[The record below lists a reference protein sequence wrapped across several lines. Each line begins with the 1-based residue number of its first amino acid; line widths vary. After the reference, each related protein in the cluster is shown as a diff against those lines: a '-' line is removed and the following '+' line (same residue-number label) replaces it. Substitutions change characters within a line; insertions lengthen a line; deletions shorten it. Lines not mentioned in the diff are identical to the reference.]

1 MEANPPVEGLAGA
14 RSQDPLMQTIGFQET
29 IEALSRED
37 NRYNPEAYLF
47 LRDSLEATI
56 KRRKKSRKETSP
68 HVGAIELLEG
78 FRLHA
83 LNEFGPMAFMVLD
96 YWGVRVTEDVG
107 QMVFNLVQA
116 GIFGKTDEDTI
127 DSFRGVFD
135 FRESFVLPFL
145 PEENSLNE
153 EPPTEVEPSL

>member
-1 MEANPPVEGLAGA
+1 
-14 RSQDPLMQTIGFQET
+14 MQNTGFQET

>member
-1 MEANPPVEGLAGA
+1 
-14 RSQDPLMQTIGFQET
+14 MQNTGFQET

-116 GIFGKTDEDTI
+116 GIFVKTDEDTI

>member
-1 MEANPPVEGLAGA
+1 
-14 RSQDPLMQTIGFQET
+14 MQTIGFQET

-78 FRLHA
+78 S
-83 LNEFGPMAFMVLD
+83 
-96 YWGVRVTEDVG
+96 
-107 QMVFNLVQA
+107 
-116 GIFGKTDEDTI
+116 
-127 DSFRGVFD
+127 DSML
-135 FRESFVLPFL
+135 SM
-145 PEENSLNE
+145 NSDRC
-153 EPPTEVEPSL
+153 PSWCSIIGE